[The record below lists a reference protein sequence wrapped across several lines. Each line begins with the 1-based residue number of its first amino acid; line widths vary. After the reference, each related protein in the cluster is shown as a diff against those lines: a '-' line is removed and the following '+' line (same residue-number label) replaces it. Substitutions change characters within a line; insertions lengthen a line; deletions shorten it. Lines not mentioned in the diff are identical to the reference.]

1 VLEAARASLTWL
13 RVDAELAELLA
24 DSASAS
30 RAVRSQHPLQ
40 SGRAARLT
48 TMSVP
53 TNSQATPAAV
63 AAPASKREVAVWT
76 VVVLAASLFVYP
88 GLSIVIAI
96 VLAFTRLRHN
106 PLARWV
112 LLGVAV
118 AVLVVQIVGLMAG
131 PVSGSSSPGVPA

>member
-1 VLEAARASLTWL
+1 
-13 RVDAELAELLA
+13 
-24 DSASAS
+24 
-30 RAVRSQHPLQ
+30 
-40 SGRAARLT
+40 
-48 TMSVP
+48 MSVP

-88 GLSIVIAI
+88 GLGIVIAV
-96 VLAFTRLRHN
+96 VLAFSRLRHN

-112 LLGVAV
+112 LLGVAG
-118 AVLVVQIVGLMAG
+118 AVLVIQIIGLMAG